1 MRRHVFTRIV
11 ADENDK
17 GSETAQAVEIC
28 RWLHPR
34 WRVLDLMG
42 HQTAMDR
49 AWDKRQRDALDD
61 VGSAASECHVRWTGM
76 CDDGRADLPFKVF
89 LEIEFKR
96 YLRTTS
102 AWKPNITG

>member
-11 ADENDK
+11 VDENDK

-61 VGSAASECHVRWTGM
+61 MSARLHRNAM
-76 CDDGRADLPFKVF
+76 CDGLACVMMGEQTF
-89 LEIEFKR
+89 L
-96 YLRTTS
+96 LRCS
-102 AWKPNITG
+102 WK